1 MPVSAFSE
9 LLWRGFFLLL
19 SLHRLLCHSLAV
31 LPEDVGPAV
40 LVVAAHFQADVEDGL
55 HAEHMCRV
63 QPHPLRTSHLLQLL
77 LHTLLDW
84 EQNVTMGSFLK
95 YPVLCS
101 NDKSKVIVCVYS
113 SFIVQ
118 WVS

>member
-84 EQNVTMGSFLK
+84 EHTHTQQTQDQIPAL
-95 YPVLCS
+95 
-101 NDKSKVIVCVYS
+101 
-113 SFIVQ
+113 
-118 WVS
+118 